1 MRRRWRAEQP
11 ARKACWSA
19 FPRAPPWRRSHRSC
33 PSSAIVHGCSAS
45 TTTPASAICLFRTS
59 CRNKLKPPLTLIL
72 CRSVNSAAVKTHL
85 WRARGVP
92 SLVGESMR
100 RTLFGQSTERDRLAP
115 PRASMQ
121 DALLFDILDHEASA
135 DLTLAER
142 RAESWTFAPWLLL
155 VGHLILVTTLILQ
168 DRPPASQAVL
178 ASVFVPLGLALLTDV
193 IAGSFLLLWRRMQMA
208 PHTVGRVMC
217 GYIGATGVLWT
228 MSSVAA
234 GALHIADLGFVTLAM
249 ASGFF
254 VRSMAAIASP
264 PMAIASA
271 LVAFA
276 STIFFS
282 RNPEITFAIDAMALV
297 MVAYSVANTRETIA
311 RGRRRLAVEWQAK
324 KALNFVDEFENSGRG
339 WFWET
344 DSLGTL
350 SYVSRQLAEDFQCE
364 PEALLGRQFTDLL
377 SVDHAPEAMEEGKT
391 LGFHLSARF
400 PFSDVVVRPASEQD
414 VHWSLSG
421 NPIFDERGRF
431 LGFRGIGTDLT
442 EQRRSE
448 QEISRLARF
457 DSLTSL
463 PNRAMMRQTL
473 DEALRNA
480 NHRQKGC
487 ALFMID
493 LDRFKNVNDT
503 LGHPVGDALLR
514 QVGERLKAVMGN
526 HGQVGRL
533 GGDEFQAILP
543 GSVALGLLGS
553 LARTWSVQS
562 SRPHLIEGNKVTIGA
577 SLGIAI
583 GDPGRA
589 SADALVRD
597 ADLALYAAKGAGRG
611 KHRFFEQAMH
621 SEAAERQLLEN
632 DLRQAIE
639 RGELS
644 VHYQPIVR
652 TAGEEVSGFESLV
665 RWQHPARGAISPA
678 KFVPLAEEAGLIGK
692 IGDWV
697 LRTALE
703 DAAHWPDHGRV
714 AVNLS
719 PLQFNDPL
727 VVDIVAK
734 HLKETVVLAEA
745 LDFEITEGMFLAEGD
760 STDETFARLKALGV
774 RLALDDFGT
783 GYSSLG
789 YLKKAPFDKIKI
801 DQSFV
806 RGAASSSTTN
816 RNAAIIRAI
825 VTLAETLDMDTC
837 AEGVETHDDLQLIRE
852 LGVSMVQGFIFG
864 RPTPAEAAR
873 QIANSVTLEAA
884 GFACVREPRHRLMR
898 RALAAIDGET
908 VELKM
913 RNISSM
919 GALVECTAS

>member
-1 MRRRWRAEQP
+1 
-11 ARKACWSA
+11 
-19 FPRAPPWRRSHRSC
+19 
-33 PSSAIVHGCSAS
+33 
-45 TTTPASAICLFRTS
+45 
-59 CRNKLKPPLTLIL
+59 
-72 CRSVNSAAVKTHL
+72 
-85 WRARGVP
+85 
-92 SLVGESMR
+92 MR
-100 RTLFGQSTERDRLAP
+100 RTLFGKSPAVELHAP
-115 PRASMQ
+115 ARASVAE
-121 DALLFDILDHEASA
+121 ALLFDVRDHLDSA
-135 DLTLAER
+135 NCALAER
-142 RAESWTFAPWLLL
+142 RLASWMYAPWLLL
-155 VGHLILVTTLILQ
+155 SGHL
-168 DRPPASQAVL
+168 AL
-178 ASVFVPLGLALLTDV
+178 AISVFVEAPSKPSGGVFAGILVPLGVSLALD
-193 IAGSFLLLWRRMQMA
+193 AAAAASMSLLRRLQMA
-208 PHTVGRVMC
+208 PHTVARLMS
-217 GYIGATGVLWT
+217 GYVGATGILWT
-228 MSSVAA
+228 LACVAVA
-234 GALHIADLGFVTLAM
+234 SGRVADATFVTVAM

-254 VRSMAAIASP
+254 LRSIVAVPSP
-264 PMAIASA
+264 PLA
-271 LVAFA
+271 LVNAAVAFA
-276 STIFFS
+276 TTMLFS
-282 RNPEITFAIDAMALV
+282 INPDASFAMEWMSLMMI
-297 MVAYSVANTRETIA
+297 AYSVLITQKALFA
-311 RGRRRLAVEWQAK
+311 GSSRLALESQAK

-350 SYVSRQLAEDFQCE
+350 SYVSRQLADDFQCE

-377 SVDHAPEAMEEGKT
+377 SVDQASESLEERKT

-400 PFSDVVVRPASEQD
+400 PFSDVVVSPASEED

-442 EQRRSE
+442 EQRKSE
-448 QEISRLARF
+448 REISRLARF
-457 DSLTSL
+457 DSLTGL

-480 NHRQKGC
+480 AHRKKGC

-514 QVGERLKAVMGN
+514 QVADRLKSVMGN

-533 GGDEFQAILP
+533 GGDEFQAVFP
-543 GSVALGLLGS
+543 GTVDIGLLES
-553 LARTWSVQS
+553 LART
-562 SRPHLIEGNKVTIGA
+562 LIEQVSRAYMIEGYKVTIGA
-577 SLGIAI
+577 SVGIVI

-589 SADALVRD
+589 SADAMVRN
-597 ADLALYAAKGAGRG
+597 ADLALYAAKAAGRG
-611 KHRFFEQAMH
+611 KHRLYEPSMH

-644 VHYQPIVR
+644 VHYQPVVR
-652 TAGEEVSGFESLV
+652 TAAEEVTGFEALV
-665 RWQHPARGAISPA
+665 RWQHPTRGPISPS
-678 KFVPLAEEAGLIGK
+678 KFIPLAEEAGLVAK
-692 IGDWV
+692 IGEWV

-703 DAAHWPDHGRV
+703 EAANWPEQIRV

-719 PLQFNDPL
+719 PLQFNDPA
-727 VVDIVAK
+727 VVEMVAD
-734 HLKETVVLAEA
+734 HLRETGVRANRLE
-745 LDFEITEGMFLAEGD
+745 LEITEGVFLAEGE
-760 STDETFARLKALGV
+760 STDETFARLKELGV

-806 RGAASSSTTN
+806 RGAASASQIN

-825 VTLAETLDMDTC
+825 VTLAETLGMDTC

-852 LGVSMVQGFIFG
+852 LGVSMVQGYIFG
-864 RPTPAEAAR
+864 KPEPAETAR
-873 QIANSVTLEAA
+873 HIANSSTMEAA
-884 GFACVREPRHRLMR
+884 GFACIREPRHRLMR
-898 RALAAIDGET
+898 RAIASIGGDT
-908 VELKM
+908 IELRL

-919 GALVECTAS
+919 GALVDCSRPVTPGDELTIDIVGVGPVQGVVRWAQTGKFGIQFAGQFNLGRLAPVKEKRSQAATPSPWHVGHREAS

>member
-1 MRRRWRAEQP
+1 
-11 ARKACWSA
+11 
-19 FPRAPPWRRSHRSC
+19 
-33 PSSAIVHGCSAS
+33 
-45 TTTPASAICLFRTS
+45 
-59 CRNKLKPPLTLIL
+59 
-72 CRSVNSAAVKTHL
+72 
-85 WRARGVP
+85 
-92 SLVGESMR
+92 MR
-100 RTLFGQSTERDRLAP
+100 RTLFRKSEEVHP
-115 PRASMQ
+115 PVRASVREV
-121 DALLFDILDHEASA
+121 LWFDISDHTESA

-142 RAESWTFAPWLLL
+142 RLGAWGYAPWLLFA
-155 VGHLILVTTLILQ
+155 GHVATMLGFLLQ
-168 DRPPASQAVL
+168 IPPHPAS
-178 ASVFVPLGLALLTDV
+178 SALLSTGLPIFASITADAL
-193 IAGSFLLLWRRMQMA
+193 AGCLVLFWRKLRLA
-208 PHTVGRVMC
+208 PHTLVRILCAYLAG
-217 GYIGATGVLWT
+217 TGMLW
-228 MSSVAA
+228 SFGSAAA
-234 GALHIADLGFVTLAM
+234 GSAGLATASFVTVAM
-249 ASGFF
+249 ASGFLL
-254 VRSMAAIASP
+254 RSVVSVPSP
-264 PMAIASA
+264 PLAVVNTA
-271 LVAFA
+271 VAFVTTA
-276 STIFFS
+276 LFS
-282 RNPEITFAIDAMALV
+282 KNLEVTFAIDLLALLMLV
-297 MVAYSVANTRETIA
+297 YSVLITQKTLFAGRTR
-311 RGRRRLAVEWQAK
+311 LSLEWQAK

-350 SYVSRQLAEDFQCE
+350 SYVSRQLADDFHCE

-377 SVDHAPEAMEEGKT
+377 SVDHAPEATEEGKT

-421 NPIFDERGRF
+421 NPLFDELGRF

-448 QEISRLARF
+448 REISRLARF
-457 DSLTSL
+457 DSLTGL

-480 NHRQKGC
+480 AHRKEGC

-503 LGHPVGDALLR
+503 LGHPIGDALLR
-514 QVGERLKAVMGN
+514 QVAERLTSVMGN

-533 GGDEFQAILP
+533 GGDEFQAVLP
-543 GSVALGLLGS
+543 GGADIGLLES
-553 LARTWSVQS
+553 LARTLIEQV
-562 SRPHLIEGNKVTIGA
+562 SRPYMIEGNKVTIGA
-577 SLGIAI
+577 SVGIAI

-597 ADLALYAAKGAGRG
+597 ADLALYAAKAAGRG
-611 KHRFFEQAMH
+611 KHRLYEPAMH

-665 RWQHPARGAISPA
+665 RWQHPTRGAISPS
-678 KFVPLAEEAGLIGK
+678 KFVPLAEEAGLIAK
-692 IGDWV
+692 IGEWV

-703 DAAHWPDHGRV
+703 EAAHWPDHVRV

-719 PLQFNDPL
+719 PLQFNDPQ
-727 VVDIVAK
+727 VVDMVGT
-734 HLKETVVLAEA
+734 HLRETGVRAER
-745 LDFEITEGMFLAEGD
+745 LELEITEGVFLAEGD
-760 STDETFARLKALGV
+760 TTDDTFAKLKGLGV

-806 RGAASSSTTN
+806 RGAASTSATN

-852 LGVSMVQGFIFG
+852 LGVSMVQGYIFG
-864 RPTPAEAAR
+864 QPSPAETAR
-873 QIANSVTLEAA
+873 QIANNSTIEAD
-884 GFACVREPRHRLMR
+884 GFACIREPRHRLMR
-898 RALAAIDGET
+898 RAMAIIDGET
-908 VELKM
+908 VELKL

-919 GALVECTAS
+919 GALVECQAAVAPGAELAIDIVGVGPVRGIVRWAQAGKFGVQFDGQFDLARLAPKKDAANPVTLLRPWYVEQQRNAG